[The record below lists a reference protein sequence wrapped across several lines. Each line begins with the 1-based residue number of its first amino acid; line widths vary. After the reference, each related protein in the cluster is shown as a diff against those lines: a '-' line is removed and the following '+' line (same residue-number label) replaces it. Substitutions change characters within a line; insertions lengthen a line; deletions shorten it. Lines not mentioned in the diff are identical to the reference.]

1 MGSSMSVWGFGYMG
15 PPFKFFGA
23 FGRIQISRLLLFR
36 LANRENEKMANHEN
50 CGYSLGREIVVWS
63 R

>member
-1 MGSSMSVWGFGYMG
+1 MG
-15 PPFKFFGA
+15 PPFKFLGA